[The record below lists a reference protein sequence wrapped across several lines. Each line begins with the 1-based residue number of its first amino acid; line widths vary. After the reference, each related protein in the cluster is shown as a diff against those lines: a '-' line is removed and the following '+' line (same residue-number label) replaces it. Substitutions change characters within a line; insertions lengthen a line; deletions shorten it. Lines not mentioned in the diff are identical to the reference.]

1 MSAPVVSIAGPQ
13 GRRAA
18 STLVR
23 TPRAPRVLGRLL
35 GVGTLVVVLALVIVP
50 WQQSIS
56 GTGRVVAFTPV
67 ERRQEIDAPIEGRV
81 TRWYVREGSPVK
93 QGDLLLE
100 ITDNDPSILLRLKE
114 ERDAVLARKN
124 AAVTRAQS
132 IISRQKALESS
143 KQASIRA
150 AESRVSMAKE
160 RVRAAKQAV
169 EATEASEKTARLNL
183 ERQQKLFAQGLTSQR
198 NVELA
203 QLEMVKT
210 TTEIERAQATLQAAM
225 GEEAALLSDRVKVEN
240 DLNASIDDA
249 RASEAS
255 ALAEEAN
262 AAAELARLEVR
273 LARQSTME
281 VRAPINGTVLRV
293 KAGQGNSFVKAGE
306 ELLTLVPDT
315 SDRAVELWVDGN
327 DMPLLSNGRH
337 VRLQFEGWPAVQFTG
352 WPSVAVGTFGGEV
365 ALIDATDDG
374 TGRFRI
380 LVKPETNDAWPA
392 GVYLRQGV
400 RVNGWV
406 LLNQVKLGYEL
417 WRRFNGFP
425 PIVAPQEP
433 GVGKGKAGKTDKAD
447 KAGEPDKA
455 KG

>member
-1 MSAPVVSIAGPQ
+1 MTAPVVSIAGPEA
-13 GRRAA
+13 RRAA
-18 STLVR
+18 AILVR

-35 GVGTLVVVLALVIVP
+35 GVGTLVVVLALAVVP
-50 WQQSIS
+50 WQQSVT

-93 QGDLLLE
+93 KGELLLE
-100 ITDNDPSILLRLKE
+100 LTDNDPSILQRLKE

-150 AESRVSMAKE
+150 AESRVAMAKE

-240 DLNASIDDA
+240 DLSASIDDA

-255 ALAEEAN
+255 ALAEEAG

-281 VRAPINGTVLRV
+281 VRAPIDGTVFRV

-380 LVKPETNDAWPA
+380 LVRPDGDEAWPT

-425 PIVAPQEP
+425 PTVAPQEP
-433 GVGKGKAGKTDKAD
+433 GAGKGKADKAD
-447 KAGEPDKA
+447 KA